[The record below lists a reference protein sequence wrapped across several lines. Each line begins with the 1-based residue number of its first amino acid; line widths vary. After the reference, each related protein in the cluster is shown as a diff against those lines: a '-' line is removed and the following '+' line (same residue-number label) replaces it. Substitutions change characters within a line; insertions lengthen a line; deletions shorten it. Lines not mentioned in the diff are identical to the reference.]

1 MSDPRSVIDRA
12 LERVDLRPFT
22 IQAFHRR
29 REQKRR
35 RQRIAA
41 GVVGVTV
48 GLFAV
53 LIGTSIVRSGPAP
66 APASPH
72 PPPPAPRQAQLT
84 FSDDAGIIAIDLAS
98 GRRYVL
104 APGVSAT
111 AVRWSPDGSAL
122 VYESTTEPCSV
133 VIRDI
138 ETGEERVLASCGSST
153 RYGASVDWSADGAWI
168 AFSTSSNGGPG
179 NLGRGIVLIRPDGTG
194 EKPVTDTDGV
204 PIDAGPFSL
213 SPDGSAVVFGDG
225 REIDVMN
232 VDGTGRRSLANG
244 MSPDWSADGSTIAFA
259 RDPNLPPSQQGHGDP
274 FVWQFWSILPDGS
287 GLTKLHSWPHCC
299 LGALATGPM
308 WSPDGSQIA
317 GVALNRLRVIDANGR
332 GARTIHDVSI
342 SSGTPAWR
350 PSP

>member
-1 MSDPRSVIDRA
+1 MSDPRSVIDRE
-12 LERVDLRPFT
+12 LERVDLRPFI

-66 APASPH
+66 TPASPH
-72 PPPPAPRQAQLT
+72 PPQPAPRQAELT
-84 FSDDAGIIAIDLAS
+84 FSDDAGIVAIDLAS
-98 GRRYVL
+98 GRRHVV
-104 APGVSAT
+104 APGVSAA
-111 AVRWSPDGSAL
+111 AVSWSPDGSAL

-138 ETGEERVLASCGSST
+138 ETGEDRVLASCGSSM

-179 NLGRGIVLIRPDGTG
+179 SLGRRIVLIHPDGTG

-204 PIDAGPFSL
+204 PI
-213 SPDGSAVVFGDG
+213 
-225 REIDVMN
+225 E
-232 VDGTGRRSLANG
+232 RRSVLVV
-244 MSPDWSADGSTIAFA
+244 A
-259 RDPNLPPSQQGHGDP
+259 RR
-274 FVWQFWSILPDGS
+274 FS
-287 GLTKLHSWPHCC
+287 G
-299 LGALATGPM
+299 
-308 WSPDGSQIA
+308 
-317 GVALNRLRVIDANGR
+317 RLRSRSRDRRDERRRDGAPVLGERHVAGLVHRWFHDRLCQGPEPAALPAGQWRSVRLAILVDPSGR
-332 GARTIHDVSI
+332 LGPHETSWLAALLPRVRGRQDQCGRLTVHRSRE
-342 SSGTPAWR
+342 GP
-350 PSP
+350 